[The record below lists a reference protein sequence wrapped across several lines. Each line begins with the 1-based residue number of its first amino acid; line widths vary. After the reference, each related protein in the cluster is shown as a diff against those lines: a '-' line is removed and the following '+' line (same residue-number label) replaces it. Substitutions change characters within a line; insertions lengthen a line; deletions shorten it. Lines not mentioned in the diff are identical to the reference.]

1 MNEKKKLLGN
11 ELSLLN
17 KQLEAMKQ
25 SHRHSIEEI
34 KLECKRKIDTYA
46 LKLSKVGHS
55 INRFL
60 SSLHELQ
67 IAVIKNNESMINL
80 YQRNF
85 ELERKELKEI
95 AQSLIPH
102 ETTTKLSSHINTKF
116 GSSSYLHH
124 KSSSDHLIKP
134 TYNDSKRILIT
145 SYTKLPQFI
154 DKEVRQSTQN
164 LKKIEGKLYH
174 EKTSYLG
181 KDFDFLKGKRV
192 KSDKSILE
200 RNNDYKDIAYKKLAK
215 DLELIVK
222 ITKRRIMMNF
232 VDLDQKLYKLKE
244 KLDTNAIS
252 IHSNNRK
259 RTSQNEL
266 EKIKK
271 ENINLKSKIDK
282 LQILIIKNNSSS
294 PKQDYNIRQLSVM
307 KKDLNI
313 KIEDYDKKTKKCF
326 NDLYKRLSKSVTK
339 LNEYKSN
346 QRIKEYSE
354 KINYVSSKVE
364 SHVKRIYEKL
374 LGNIEEQMIKF
385 AKINSNLGK
394 LKYVLNDSIKNKNEA
409 YLNTKNVIGTIS
421 GKALASIQSAYK
433 NILNSCCSIYENK
446 VSSLLNK
453 TMKLKQKI
461 NKSNQD
467 KILIKDESEKKL
479 IIEINKFKNELL
491 EEDKRIKEIENK
503 KHQEELNN
511 MKKNL
516 ECEQKEFDKMKKN
529 IVIETK
535 KLKETIEEK
544 ENKIK
549 ELESIIKE
557 CNAKTKLT
565 RENDEEIIKSLRE
578 KNDKLLNDLK
588 NVQDSLTAKSDN
600 QDSEII
606 SENSKPTDIIN
617 ESKIESKNENQ
628 FNENLLVCIDERDEI
643 IIQLKLI
650 NEKLVEKLDMHIRKT
665 TFANLGIKDTV
676 LENKVNNLQVELNIK
691 AKEYD
696 KEKQEL
702 IDKIQCSKE
711 KKKQYKRKFEE
722 LKCSS
727 ENIKKLIINCVEL
740 VPLK

>member
-1 MNEKKKLLGN
+1 MLF
-11 ELSLLN
+11 
-17 KQLEAMKQ
+17 
-25 SHRHSIEEI
+25 R
-34 KLECKRKIDTYA
+34 
-46 LKLSKVGHS
+46 
-55 INRFL
+55 
-60 SSLHELQ
+60 
-67 IAVIKNNESMINL
+67 
-80 YQRNF
+80 
-85 ELERKELKEI
+85 
-95 AQSLIPH
+95 
-102 ETTTKLSSHINTKF
+102 
-116 GSSSYLHH
+116 
-124 KSSSDHLIKP
+124 
-134 TYNDSKRILIT
+134 
-145 SYTKLPQFI
+145 
-154 DKEVRQSTQN
+154 STQN
-164 LKKIEGKLYH
+164 LKKIEGKIYH

-200 RNNDYKDIAYKKLAK
+200 RNNDYKDIGYKKLAR
-215 DLELIVK
+215 DLELIVN

-244 KLDTNAIS
+244 KFDTNAIS
-252 IHSNNRK
+252 IHSNSRK

-266 EKIKK
+266 EKTKK
-271 ENINLKSKIDK
+271 ENISLKSKIDE

-374 LGNIEEQMIKF
+374 LGNIEGQMIKF

-467 KILIKDESEKKL
+467 KILIKDES
-479 IIEINKFKNELL
+479 

-676 LENKVNNLQVELNIK
+676 LENKVNNLQAELNIK